1 MNVFTVLLH
10 RQARRR
16 FLPFLAAMLV
26 LALIRPAGAQPV
38 VPGSYVTSLNWS
50 DDGSLL
56 AIGTG
61 QIIPPWGDSTQG
73 GMARVIERDGRI
85 VFSMNYSSSVGNVEV
100 SPTENLALVGSFRE
114 VFDLD
119 TGQSIVA
126 PSDSIAFIHGTWHPT
141 SDLLLLTL
149 VLGARTYD
157 PIDRNTLSGLGRAVL
172 PINSP
177 ADGRTVTSAWSP
189 NGLLAATSTTLGSIY
204 IWDTTR
210 EVSAVQTS
218 FSEHTSPVQHLV
230 WNAATNLIAS
240 GDDSGRILVWNPD
253 TGEIVRELAGHN
265 AAILDLDW
273 RADGMQIVSTSLD
286 NTMRVWDWPSG
297 ASQVVTSGQLVSAVA
312 YSPDGSELAYG
323 GEVTDP
329 ANIQIDI
336 VPVSELVTTPPRP
349 ASDAPAGGS
358 VHRPE
363 LHQRRG
369 RPAAPCHLH
378 CRF

>member
-1 MNVFTVLLH
+1 MNVFTVLLR

-100 SPTENLALVGSFRE
+100 SPTENFVFVSPFVDVFRIVEQQLILRGSEGGVGFIDGIWDS
-114 VFDLD
+114 
-119 TGQSIVA
+119 A
-126 PSDSIAFIHGTWHPT
+126 SDV
-141 SDLLLLTL
+141 LLLTE

-157 PIDRNTLSGLGRAVL
+157 PVSRESIRILGRAQI
-172 PINSP
+172 PIDSF
-177 ADGRTVTSAWSP
+177 DEVRTVTSVWSP
-189 NGLLAATSTTLGSIY
+189 DGMKAATSTTSGLVLL
-204 IWDTTR
+204 WDTTR
-210 EVSAVQTS
+210 EVSAIQHILS
-218 FSEHTSPVQHLV
+218 GHEASINHLV
-230 WNAATNLIAS
+230 WNAATNFIAS

-312 YSPDGSELAYG
+312 YSPDGTELAYG
-323 GEVTDP
+323 GEVIDP

-336 VPVSELVTTPPRP
+336 VPVSELVTTPLRP
-349 ASDAPAGGS
+349 ASDAPG
-358 VHRPE
+358 
-363 LHQRRG
+363 
-369 RPAAPCHLH
+369 
-378 CRF
+378 